1 MEFDIETLRPTYRL
15 HIGQFGM
22 SNALMIA
29 RRLKLPKDLLKR
41 ARKYVRRRKGKTG
54 ELNRL
59 QQLREEAEKARTEA
73 LARQHDAD
81 RQRDDYEKKLAALER
96 RNVEEQKLNEW
107 RSRIQVGETV
117 WASKF
122 GKSGK
127 VVRVNQAKGTVFVGI
142 GIGQWEVFLAEVLP
156 EEPKP
161 AG

>member
-1 MEFDIETLRPTYRL
+1 M
-15 HIGQFGM
+15 
-22 SNALMIA
+22 
-29 RRLKLPKDLLKR
+29 
-41 ARKYVRRRKGKTG
+41 
-54 ELNRL
+54 